1 MPPTSTEE
9 ISITRARTSVLAG
22 RAAPRTVRH
31 PHPLPEGARRPLNV
45 TVAFLG
51 IVVTAPLM
59 ACIAVL
65 LKLTSPGPILY
76 AQTRVGLDRRALGD
90 PTGNGRRFVD
100 HGGKPFT
107 IYKFRTMRVGGDAER
122 QVWARPDDP
131 RVTTL
136 GRVLRKYRLDE
147 LPQLF
152 NVLRGDMNVV
162 GPRPEQPRI
171 FADLRLQ
178 IEGYGHRQL
187 VRPGI
192 TGLAQITNDYDTS
205 VDSVRAKLDL
215 DLRYIRRQS
224 FFEDLR
230 ILLLTLPVVALKRG
244 AW

>member
-1 MPPTSTEE
+1 
-9 ISITRARTSVLAG
+9 
-22 RAAPRTVRH
+22 
-31 PHPLPEGARRPLNV
+31 
-45 TVAFLG
+45 
-51 IVVTAPLM
+51 
-59 ACIAVL
+59 
-65 LKLTSPGPILY
+65 
-76 AQTRVGLDRRALGD
+76 
-90 PTGNGRRFVD
+90 
-100 HGGKPFT
+100 
-107 IYKFRTMRVGGDAER
+107 VGGDAER